1 MVARKTAAKK
11 TAAKKTTSKRAAA
24 PEPEVTEETTRRGR
38 TPDMGKY
45 ELFAEWAAE
54 EHDFEVDPE
63 QAMFVM
69 THYKDFQV
77 SDVNREY
84 NERKRSAAAE
94 EREARASRRAE
105 REASREDE
113 EVKPARRTTKKA
125 SAASASAPAKKAAAK
140 KAPAKKTAA
149 RRRPAA
155 AQEAF

>member
-11 TAAKKTTSKRAAA
+11 TAASKRAAA
-24 PEPEVTEETTRRGR
+24 APVEEVEETTRRGR

-77 SDVNREY
+77 SDVNKQY
-84 NERKRSAAAE
+84 NEDKRAAAE
-94 EREARASRRAE
+94 QAKAERASRRAE
-105 REASREDE
+105 RESASDDEDVE
-113 EVKPARRTTKKA
+113 KPVRRTAKKA
-125 SAASASAPAKKAAAK
+125 SAATASAPAKKAAAAK
-140 KAPAKKTAA
+140 KAPAKKATA